1 MAPFLSQ
8 LLGRTCTLIIFGFT
22 VSSVL
27 DNPQWSSLPRNLDVA
42 EFWAGVGNIAKN
54 AEEANLRTLTVEKG
68 ADPLLQDLLTETGFL
83 HGVGRIMQL
92 RPGGLLTM
100 APVCSSWGFAN
111 TANTGRNKNNFRGN
125 LNYAAVAHGNLS
137 ADIACFFLFLC
148 IAREVHAVIENP
160 AGSMLFSYL
169 SKHLSPLRFLV
180 VACTPRCAFSTEP
193 LGQRYLKRFK
203 FLATGS
209 WISAIIRSCPCQG
222 LGHLALMTV
231 DESGGR
237 TGIAE
242 AMLSS
247 QAYPWDLGAAIIQA
261 WRQAGSSHSFGEILA
276 SMPPTTGKQRQHQFR
291 RQSLEVPE
299 VNSSASDEEPSQSES
314 KGNAGPWDQD
324 SSDSDQPVH
333 KGPWEDSDPV
343 DPVDYGPWGSSH
355 SPNPTEVAKEDDNPW
370 SSEPQPKRSKQ
381 QQRPLTSQLPAARD
395 SPWA

>member
-1 MAPFLSQ
+1 M
-8 LLGRTCTLIIFGFT
+8 
-22 VSSVL
+22 
-27 DNPQWSSLPRNLDVA
+27 
-42 EFWAGVGNIAKN
+42 
-54 AEEANLRTLTVEKG
+54 
-68 ADPLLQDLLTETGFL
+68 DLLASSIVCEGAQDGSTAKQRTDPEEEEE
-83 HGVGRIMQL
+83 RCE
-92 RPGGLLTM
+92 RWPGYG
-100 APVCSSWGFAN
+100 CCD
-111 TANTGRNKNNFRGN
+111 
-125 LNYAAVAHGNLS
+125 AA
-137 ADIACFFLFLC
+137 
-148 IAREVHAVIENP
+148 
-160 AGSMLFSYL
+160 
-169 SKHLSPLRFLV
+169 LSP
-180 VACTPRCAFSTEP
+180 
-193 LGQRYLKRFK
+193 
-203 FLATGS
+203 
-209 WISAIIRSCPCQG
+209 AIIRSCPCQG

-247 QAYPWDLGAAIIQA
+247 QAYPWDQGAAIIQS

-299 VNSSASDEEPSQSES
+299 VDSSASDEEPSQSES